1 MWRSENPPVT
11 ARAAEDDPRRAMVET
26 SGRERSRSGGL
37 RGGHRGGEEL
47 TGHAADRVRKVVSRV
62 RELAEIDTR
71 VRLES
76 ENSFPSN
83 VGLGS
88 SSSGF
93 AAAAMAATEAAGLD
107 LSRPDVSTIARLGSS
122 SAARAVTGGFS
133 DLHMGLNDHDC
144 RSERLE
150 SPLEDDVRIV
160 AGLVPA
166 YKETEEAHREA
177 ADSHMFEARL
187 AHIHD
192 QLVEMRD
199 ALRVGDFDRVFETA
213 EHDSL
218 SLAATTMTG
227 PAGWVY
233 WKPETL
239 EIFDT
244 VRELRDEEGIP
255 AYYSTDTGAS
265 VYVNTT
271 RRVRRRSR
279 GRHRRL
285 RCRDHELEGR
295 RPRPNPPR
303 GRRAVLR
310 RCPTS
315 RHSSCGEYAF
325 SLAARCTSPC
335 KSQFSARA
343 TPVCPSLGNSKRSS
357 RRRDLVVVE
366 ETGPPPRPTR
376 TPPRHPA
383 AVARR
388 PDLDSAFGGSRLR
401 GSGNARGMGGGS
413 RNERKPSPSGP
424 REGRRRH

>member
-1 MWRSENPPVT
+1 MKAT
-11 ARAAEDDPRRAMVET
+11 AKAHPIQGLVKYHGMRDEEERYPYHDSISVCTAPSYTKTTVEFDN
-26 SGRERSRSGGL
+26 SLDSDIFVVDGD
-37 RGGHRGGEEL
+37 EL
-47 TGHAADRVRKVVSRV
+47 TGRKADRVRTVVSRV
-62 RELAEIDTR
+62 RELADIDSC

-93 AAAAMAATEAAGLD
+93 AAAAMASAEAAGLD
-107 LSRPDVSTIARLGSS
+107 LSRPDISTIARLGSS

-133 DLHMGLNDHDC
+133 DLHMGLNDYDC

-199 ALRVGDFDRVFETA
+199 ALREGDFDRVFETA

-233 WKPETL
+233 WKPETIK
-239 EIFDT
+239 IFNE
-244 VRELRDEEGIP
+244 VRRLREKEDVP
-255 AYYSTDTGAS
+255 VYFSTDTGAS

-271 RRVRRRSR
+271 AE
-279 GRHRRL
+279 
-285 RCRDHELEGR
+285 HE
-295 RPRPNPPR
+295 
-303 GRRAVLR
+303 
-310 RCPTS
+310 
-315 RHSSCGEYAF
+315 EY
-325 SLAARCTSPC
+325 
-335 KSQFSARA
+335 
-343 TPVCPSLGNSKRSS
+343 
-357 RRRDLVVVE
+357 VE
-366 ETGPPPRPTR
+366 EVIADCGVETMRWKVGGPAEILPESD
-376 TPPRHPA
+376 A
-383 AVARR
+383 
-388 PDLDSAFGGSRLR
+388 LF
-401 GSGNARGMGGGS
+401 
-413 RNERKPSPSGP
+413 
-424 REGRRRH
+424 